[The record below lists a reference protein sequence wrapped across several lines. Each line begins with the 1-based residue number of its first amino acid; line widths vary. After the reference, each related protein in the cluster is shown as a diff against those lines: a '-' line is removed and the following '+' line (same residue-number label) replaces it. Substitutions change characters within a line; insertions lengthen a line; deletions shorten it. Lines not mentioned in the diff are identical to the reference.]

1 MSFMLLKIAFCWSLK
16 NYWWSCLEYMSYHPP
31 IPLGLGEILISGH
44 FKWKKSGTMF
54 LFTSL
59 TQFLFNVSVCKEQNA
74 ALHAST
80 HSRLNR
86 CPKGYHYNLILKESF
101 NLFSKY
107 VFNFSLNSTAE
118 KRKFNIIIHY
128 ITTTT
133 QPLTPPR
140 SQNPCLNCHEF
151 TIWEGS
157 FMITLNMQSLR
168 VGVSRGKD
176 FFLNYIY
183 NYNTCIWPFLSTMQ
197 YVTDEYQLQKDTWVT
212 HIT

>member
-1 MSFMLLKIAFCWSLK
+1 MSFMLLKNAFCWSLK
-16 NYWWSCLEYMSYHPP
+16 NYWWRCVEYMSYHPP
-31 IPLGLGEILISGH
+31 HPLRPGINPY
-44 FKWKKSGTMF
+44 FRTFQVKKSGTMF

-59 TQFLFNVSVCKEQNA
+59 IQLLFNVSVCKEQNA

-157 FMITLNMQSLR
+157 FMITLNMQFLR
-168 VGVSRGKD
+168 VRVSRGKD
-176 FFLNYIY
+176 FF
-183 NYNTCIWPFLSTMQ
+183 
-197 YVTDEYQLQKDTWVT
+197 
-212 HIT
+212 